1 MRAPVAETYISS
13 SFRDCCRAAAAL
25 PCVFGWGVPSAEHCL
40 RTLDGKIALV
50 TGSSRGIGAAIA
62 RSFAQ
67 QGARVVVHGR
77 DREAMSAVRADIEG
91 AGGTVI
97 AVAAELTSF
106 AEIEAMRAETEKK
119 LGPVDILV
127 TNGGGSFSRP
137 GPLEAMSE
145 DDWRASIE
153 GNLTATF
160 LTIKSFLPGM
170 KERRSGNV
178 ITISSAAARRPHPQS
193 PVGYACAKAAIELL
207 TQDLAVQAGSQGIRA
222 NCIAPETILTENN
235 LRRIPDGTKAA
246 LVEAHPIR
254 RLGTPEDVARAALF
268 LASQESSWITG
279 VILDVAGG
287 AVMVR

>member
-1 MRAPVAETYISS
+1 MRACAPRHADRYISS
-13 SFRDCCRAAAAL
+13 PFGYCCCAAARPNL
-25 PCVFGWGVPSAEHCL
+25 LRLRSPSAEHLL

-77 DREAMSAVRADIEG
+77 DREAISAVRAVIEG
-91 AGGTVI
+91 DGGTAI

-106 AEIEAMRAETEKK
+106 AGIEAMRAETERK

-127 TNGGGSFSRP
+127 ANGGGSISRP
-137 GPLEAMSE
+137 GPLETMSE
-145 DDWRASIE
+145 EDWRASIE

-170 KERRSGNV
+170 KQRRSGNI

-193 PVGYACAKAAIELL
+193 PVGYACAKAAVELL
-207 TQDLAVQAGSQGIRA
+207 TQDLAVQAGPQGIRA
-222 NCIAPETILTENN
+222 NCIAPEIILTEDNV
-235 LRRIPDGTKAA
+235 RRIPDATKAT

-254 RLGTPEDVARAALF
+254 RPSWATATSLCSSE
-268 LASQESSWITG
+268 ASQVFHS
-279 VILDVAGG
+279 
-287 AVMVR
+287 R